1 MSFSDFIKLQKFAAQ
16 ALLCDTE
23 LDRINIATR
32 DEIIASEDKLPDATL
47 AAEVLV
53 YITPR
58 EGGDGRTG
66 CGIIVEKPEF
76 RVNHPNLPG
85 PEGDILLTLLVLEDP
100 ITNHGLEHGTLL
112 PAHQVAQRILE
123 VLHGYQIEGF
133 GQMFADVNAM
143 QSAADFEP
151 LRAYRVNLKV
161 RMPRNQDA
169 RVATPT
175 IIEDAGTI
183 TLACVTTDARIFYT
197 TDGTFPGVC
206 NSAAQEYNEP
216 FDVEVGDVIHAA
228 AYVEG
233 QPPSHIIKATVTA

>member
-66 CGIIVEKPEF
+66 CGIIIEKPEF
-76 RVNHPNLPG
+76 QVNHPNLPG

-100 ITNHGLEHGTLL
+100 ITNYGPETGTQL
-112 PAHQVAQRILE
+112 PAHQVSQRILE

-133 GQMFADVNAM
+133 GQMFADTRAM
-143 QSAADFEP
+143 QSAQDFEP
-151 LRAYRVNLKV
+151 LRAYRVNLRI
-161 RMPRNQDA
+161 RMPRLQDA

-175 IIEDAGTI
+175 ITEDNGSI
-183 TLACVTTDARIFYT
+183 TLACATTNARIFYT
-197 TDGTFPGVC
+197 TDSTFPGIC
-206 NSAAQEYNEP
+206 NPGATEYTEP
-216 FDVEVGDVIHAA
+216 FNAEVGDVIHAA
-228 AYVEG
+228 AYYEG
-233 QPPSHIIKATVTA
+233 QPPSHVIKATVT